1 MGERQQ
7 DRITIA
13 APADTVWSIITD
25 IDAYPEW
32 ADGVQAAEVLTTDDD
47 GWPQTARFRVDAKV
61 AEVSYVLRYRYDGD
75 DVHWHLEEGE
85 MLSQLD
91 GSYVLTREEADLT
104 HVVYELVVDV
114 DLPLPSFLKK
124 RAAKQ
129 IMDTGLK
136 TLKARAEDT

>member
-32 ADGVQAAEVLTTDDD
+32 VDGMQAAEVLTTDDA

-75 DVHWHLEEGE
+75 DVHWRLEEGE

-136 TLKARAEDT
+136 TLKVRAEDT